1 MTAATLRTYVG
12 ASDSDAPYVG
22 TCWDEAEAL
31 VTAFVGSAV
40 VPASVIERATL
51 EVGSELYHRRQAPNG
66 IAQFASF
73 DSAPIRVAR
82 DPMVGAYP
90 ILARFMGVGF
100 A

>member
-1 MTAATLRTYVG
+1 MTAEALRAYVG

-31 VTAFVGSAV
+31 VTRFVGSAT
-40 VPASVIERATL
+40 VPASIIERTTL
-51 EVGSELYHRRQAPNG
+51 EVGSELFHRRQAPNG

-73 DSAPIRVAR
+73 DGAAVRVAR

-90 ILARFMGVGF
+90 LLARFMGLAF